1 MTHMLRLLLLTVV
14 ACLGLFQKPF
24 GGAILAVLGV
34 CAIPPSARATQADFA
49 TVFSQPANVGDAK
62 IAALAYHD
70 SGKYDRD
77 LETVA
82 GQAERWI
89 ASRAAAV
96 VRAALVLDI
105 DETALS
111 NWEIIK
117 LDDFG
122 RPIEGGCAPALDAPC
137 GWAAWDELGRDPAIK
152 PTLKVFQQARAVKV
166 AVFFITGRPE
176 SQRAATVRNLSAAGY
191 DGYAKLY
198 MVPNGAHFASAADF
212 KTPIRVKI
220 EQAGYTIVANVGD
233 QPSDLQGGHAEKKF
247 LLPDPFYRVP

>member
-1 MTHMLRLLLLTVV
+1 MISPYLYCVRSVMQP
-14 ACLGLFQKPF
+14 LFRA
-24 GGAILAVLGV
+24 AILAVVGA
-34 CAIPPSARATQADFA
+34 CAIPPAARATQADVV
-49 TVFSQPANVGDAK
+49 TVSSQPANVGDAK

-70 SGKYDRD
+70 SGKYARD
-77 LETVA
+77 LEIVA
-82 GQAERWI
+82 GEAERWI
-89 ASRAAAV
+89 TSRAAAV
-96 VRAALVLDI
+96 TRPALVLDI

-122 RPIEGGCAPALDAPC
+122 RPIEGACAPALDAPC
-137 GWAAWDELGRDPAIK
+137 GWAAWDQLGRDPAMK
-152 PTLKVFQQARAVKV
+152 PTVKVFRQARALNV

-176 SQRAATVRNLSAAGY
+176 SQRAATVRNLDKAGY
-191 DGYAKLY
+191 EDYAKLY

-220 EQAGYTIVANVGD
+220 ERAGYTIVANMGD